1 MDLILK
7 KENDYR
13 IFTAVHDGN
22 VLGYVAIDSTVRD
35 RSCGG
40 LRMLPDI
47 DEAEIRALARSMTL
61 KYGFLGLPQGGAKA
75 GVFGNP
81 DALRPERLE
90 RLIEFGHAIESLLL
104 TKTFIPT
111 SDMGTNSADIR
122 HMLNAVGIRVGRREL
137 QNNSSGFYTAH
148 SVLAGVVQSSRHI
161 GLDLSQCTAAIEGFG
176 NVGKPL
182 ASLLTHT
189 GAKVV
194 AISTSQGGIY
204 NPRGLDVD
212 RLTRLADEVGS
223 RVVEVYR
230 EAEFIDR
237 EALLELPVDIL
248 SPCAQW
254 NSLRSDNEVRVL
266 ARVICPGANNPIT
279 PEAERILFERGV
291 LCLPDFVTNC
301 GGVLGGTMEF
311 ASVSR
316 ERITA
321 FIERYIGECITW
333 LLKEAKAKG
342 VLPREVAVPL
352 ARYRFEQVQKSAEHP
367 TPLVRL
373 FSMGLEFYRRGWI
386 PGSLVGP
393 LSLHYFKKNICRGPY
408 TSSRTSPGRGGPF
421 GAPGH

>member
-13 IFTAVHDGN
+13 IFTAVNNGN
-22 VLGYVAIDSTVRD
+22 VLGYVAIDSTIRGC
-35 RSCGG
+35 SCGG

-81 DALRPERLE
+81 EAPRPERLK
-90 RLIEFGHAIESLLL
+90 RLVEFGHAIKPLLL
-104 TKTFIPT
+104 TKTFVPT
-111 SDMGTNSADIR
+111 SDMGTDSADIR

-137 QNNSSGFYTAH
+137 QNNSSGYYTAH
-148 SVLAGVVQSSRHI
+148 SVLAGVIQSASHI
-161 GLDLSQCTAAIEGFG
+161 GLNLHKSTAAIEGFG

-182 ASLLTHT
+182 ASLLTHA

-194 AISTSQGGIY
+194 AISTSHGGLY

-212 RLTRLADEVGS
+212 RLVRLADEVGS

-230 EAEFIDR
+230 EVEFIDR
-237 EALLELPVDIL
+237 EALLELPVGIL
-248 SPCAQW
+248 CPCARW
-254 NSLRSDNEVRVL
+254 NSIRPDNADRIS
-266 ARVICPGANNPIT
+266 ARIICPGANDPIT
-279 PEAERILFERGV
+279 PDAERALFERGV

-321 FIERYIGECITW
+321 FIERYIGERIAW
-333 LLKEAKAKG
+333 LLKEAKAKC

-367 TPLVRL
+367 TPLGRL
-373 FSMGLEFYRRGWI
+373 FSIGLEFYRRGWI

-393 LSLHYFKKNICRGPY
+393 LSLSYFRDNICRRP
-408 TSSRTSPGRGGPF
+408 
-421 GAPGH
+421 

>member
-1 MDLILK
+1 V
-7 KENDYR
+7 
-13 IFTAVHDGN
+13 VHNGN
-22 VLGYVAIDSTVRD
+22 TLGYVAIDSTVHG

-81 DALRPERLE
+81 DASQPERLE
-90 RLIEFGHAIESLLL
+90 RLIEFGHAIKSLLL

-111 SDMGTNSADIR
+111 SDMGTNNADIR

-161 GLDLSQCTAAIEGFG
+161 GLNLSRCTVAIEGFG

-182 ASLLTHT
+182 ASLLTHA

-194 AISTSQGGIY
+194 AISTSHGGLY

-223 RVVEVYR
+223 RVVEVYP
-230 EAEFIDR
+230 EVEFIDR
-237 EALLELPVDIL
+237 EVLLELQVDIL
-248 SPCAQW
+248 CPCARW
-254 NSLRSDNEVRVL
+254 NSIHINNAMRI
-266 ARVICPGANNPIT
+266 AAQVICPGANDPIT
-279 PEAERILFERGV
+279 PDAERILFERGV
-291 LCLPDFVTNC
+291 LCLPDFVINC

-311 ASVSR
+311 ASVNR

-321 FIERYIGECITW
+321 FIERYIGERIAW
-333 LLKEAKAKG
+333 LLKEAKAKS
-342 VLPREVAVPL
+342 VLPRDVAVPL
-352 ARYRFEQVQKSAEHP
+352 ALHRFEQVQQSTNHP
-367 TPLVRL
+367 TPLHRL
-373 FSMGLEFYRRGWI
+373 FEVGLEFYRRGWI
-386 PGSLVGP
+386 PDSLVGT
-393 LSLHYFKKNICRGPY
+393 LSLRYFRRIMV
-408 TSSRTSPGRGGPF
+408 
-421 GAPGH
+421 